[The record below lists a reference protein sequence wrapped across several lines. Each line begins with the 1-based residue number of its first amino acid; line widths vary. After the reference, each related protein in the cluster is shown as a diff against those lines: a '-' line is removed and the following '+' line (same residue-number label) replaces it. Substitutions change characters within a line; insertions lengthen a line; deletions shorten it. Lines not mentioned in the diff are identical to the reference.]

1 MPHSVELLKRNVQH
15 ALSECRLM
23 LDGNHLTQDA
33 TSSNERRRRRRR
45 KMSNTGS
52 DNSEQWP

>member
-15 ALSECRLM
+15 AHSECRLM

-33 TSSNERRRRRRR
+33 TSSNERRRRRR

>member
-33 TSSNERRRRRRR
+33 TSSNERRRRR

>member
-1 MPHSVELLKRNVQH
+1 
-15 ALSECRLM
+15 M